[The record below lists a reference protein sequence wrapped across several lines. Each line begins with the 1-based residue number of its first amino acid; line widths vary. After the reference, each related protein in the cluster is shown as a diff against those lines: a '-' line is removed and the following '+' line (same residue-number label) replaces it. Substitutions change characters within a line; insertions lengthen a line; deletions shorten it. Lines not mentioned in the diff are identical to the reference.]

1 MPTLTVWAGAFLLR
15 ETELAEADSSFFSGS
30 LSFFSFLPFFRVEEI
45 EISFRHHCQRW
56 FESPQRAQSSFFIRA
71 STRLLGMPLNAS
83 SFCSLVNL
91 GVLFP
96 AEDGAEVLGFFE
108 TGVFSSRAS
117 SAFPAPRLPF
127 PPLPLAPES
136 FSPTECPRRSSSF
149 KNCSRARPISLMAWT
164 NSSSSVG
171 TPPLQVASC
180 SRSLCG
186 RPHFKSSCQVEPRE
200 PTFRFS
206 DSIRS
211 MYCSTLPAYFS
222 RKSFWVLACFS
233 KSTLYRSFMA

>member
-96 AEDGAEVLGFFE
+96 AEDAAEVLGFFKP
-108 TGVFSSRAS
+108 G
-117 SAFPAPRLPF
+117 AFPSRQRWPFLPHALPFLPF
-127 PPLPLAPES
+127 PWPQ
-136 FSPTECPRRSSSF
+136 SPS
-149 KNCSRARPISLMAWT
+149 
-164 NSSSSVG
+164 
-171 TPPLQVASC
+171 PP
-180 SRSLCG
+180 
-186 RPHFKSSCQVEPRE
+186 PH
-200 PTFRFS
+200 
-206 DSIRS
+206 
-211 MYCSTLPAYFS
+211 
-222 RKSFWVLACFS
+222 
-233 KSTLYRSFMA
+233 